1 VRICLLAS
9 GSKGNAI
16 YLEAGESR
24 LLLDAGLS
32 ARQLEQRLALIGV
45 AADSLHAVLV
55 SHDHHDHSC
64 GVGPLARRFKLPVF
78 MNPQTR
84 QALPKLGPLADHHE
98 FDPGDIFQLR
108 DLEIETI
115 PLTHD
120 ASPTV
125 GFVITTPEGK
135 VGVVTDLGVATR
147 LVAHRLQ
154 HCRILVLE
162 SNHDEDLLRDGP
174 YPWHLKQRI
183 RSRHGHL
190 SNTDS
195 AALLKDLLWTG
206 LEGLFLAH
214 LSETNNTPRHALA
227 ATNRVLDAQSLC
239 SPELIVGSQASVS
252 SCMVTAPGGCRTE
265 AAGHDTK

>member
-1 VRICLLAS
+1 VRVCLLAS

-16 YLEAGESR
+16 YIETGATR

-32 ARQLEQRLALIGV
+32 ARQLEHRLAQIGV
-45 AADSLHAVLV
+45 AAESLHGVLV

-64 GVGPLARRFKLPVF
+64 GVGPLARRFRLPVF

-84 QALPKLGPLADHHE
+84 QALPKLGHLTDHRE
-98 FDPGDIFQLR
+98 FDPGDTFQFR

-125 GFVITTPEGK
+125 GYLLTTDEGK
-135 VGVVTDLGVATR
+135 LGIVTDLGVATR
-147 LVAHRLQ
+147 LVADRLQ
-154 HCRILVLE
+154 RCRILVLE
-162 SNHDEDLLRDGP
+162 SNYDEDLLRDGP

-190 SNTDS
+190 SNVDS
-195 AALLKDLLWTG
+195 AALLDGLLWEG

-214 LSETNNTPRHALA
+214 LSETNNTPQHAVTA
-227 ATNRVLDAQSLC
+227 ARQVLDRQSRC
-239 SPELIVGSQASVS
+239 APELIVGSQADIS
-252 SCMVTAPGGCRTE
+252 SCLITERGCCRLE
-265 AAGHDTK
+265 ALVHDLK